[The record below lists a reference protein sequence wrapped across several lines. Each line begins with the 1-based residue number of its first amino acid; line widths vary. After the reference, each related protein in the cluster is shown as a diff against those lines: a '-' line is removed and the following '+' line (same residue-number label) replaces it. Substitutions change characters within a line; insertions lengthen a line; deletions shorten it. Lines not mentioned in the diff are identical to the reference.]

1 MDRSF
6 CDERK
11 SCWLLRICSKNLIPA
26 ALTAC
31 LVMYPGFNAPILAK
45 HNCLLARNTT
55 EASCQWPILFNTH
68 KRNRKPKTRRRH
80 RQENFLTV
88 CSAVSQDMSV
98 LFCVDLVFMATSS
111 FRNGTRHKT
120 PIFVSHMCDR
130 NVGPSSALAI
140 TATTTAI
147 VRSTSTEQLVLG
159 PTPCSMDQDNQSH
172 LK

>member
-11 SCWLLRICSKNLIPA
+11 SCWLLRIYSKNLIPA

-88 CSAVSQDMSV
+88 CSVVSQDMSV

-111 FRNGTRHKT
+111 FQKRH
-120 PIFVSHMCDR
+120 PSQDSHIRVSYVR
-130 NVGPSSALAI
+130 PKRRS
-140 TATTTAI
+140 I
-147 VRSTSTEQLVLG
+147 VRLG
-159 PTPCSMDQDNQSH
+159 NLRDH
-172 LK
+172 HWYL